1 MDERRAAAYQKLD
14 EVVRE
19 LTAITEDESD
29 DDGQLRYTATDY
41 VLIVGAQT
49 IDNDGDRVGY
59 VTLYPQGGSQPS
71 YITTGLV
78 AQAEGFLA
86 ASPAAD

>member
-1 MDERRAAAYQKLD
+1 MDERRAAAYQRLD
-14 EVVRE
+14 EVVRD

-29 DDGQLRYTATDY
+29 DGQPRYTATDY

-59 VTLYPQGGSQPS
+59 VTVYPQAVRNRRTSPQVLCSGQ
-71 YITTGLV
+71 
-78 AQAEGFLA
+78 GFLA
-86 ASPAAD
+86 ASPAD

>member
-1 MDERRAAAYQKLD
+1 MDERRAAAYRRLD

-29 DDGQLRYTATDY
+29 DGQPRYTATDY

-59 VTLYPQGGSQPS
+59 VTVYPQGGSQPS

-78 AQAEGFLA
+78 AQARGFLA
-86 ASPAAD
+86 ASPAD

>member
-1 MDERRAAAYQKLD
+1 MDERRAAAYQRLD

-19 LTAITEDESD
+19 LAAITEDESNE
-29 DDGQLRYTATDY
+29 DGQPRYTATDY

-59 VTLYPQGGSQPS
+59 ITLYPQSGSQPS

-86 ASPAAD
+86 ASPAE

>member
-1 MDERRAAAYQKLD
+1 MDERSAAAYRKLD

-29 DDGQLRYTATDY
+29 QGEPRYTATDY
-41 VLIVGAQT
+41 VLIVGAQA

-59 VTLYPQGGSQPS
+59 ITVYPQNGSQPS

-86 ASPAAD
+86 AATDPE

>member
-1 MDERRAAAYQKLD
+1 MDERRAAAYQRLD

-29 DDGQLRYTATDY
+29 DGQPRYTATGY

-59 VTLYPQGGSQPS
+59 VTVYPQGGSQPS

-78 AQAEGFLA
+78 AQAQGFLA
-86 ASPAAD
+86 ASPAD

>member
-1 MDERRAAAYQKLD
+1 MDERRAAAYQRLD

-29 DDGQLRYTATDY
+29 DGQPRYTATDY

-59 VTLYPQGGSQPS
+59 VTVYPQGGSQTVVHHHRSCRPGPR
-71 YITTGLV
+71 IPRGL
-78 AQAEGFLA
+78 AR
-86 ASPAAD
+86 